1 MGPIATVLNSLP
13 ESFRFQTPYFHLCY
27 LTRAS
32 HRPGLFHTRR
42 NRIYTPRLAGPTS
55 NSFGFFGV
63 SKTVLHAP
71 DDGTLFAEWGR
82 KYGTVYEIPSGL
94 GTKTLVLGDLKG
106 LAHLF
111 THDTTTYTRIGTP
124 SVQNIVCLYH
134 VICFSYAHKYVLAR
148 GDGAGCRRRGS

>member
-13 ESFRFQTPYFHLCY
+13 FDFKHHTLIFVTLLALVITLR
-27 LTRAS
+27 
-32 HRPGLFHTRR
+32 LFHTRR
-42 NRIYTPRLAGPTS
+42 NRIYTPKLAGPS
-55 NSFGFFGV
+55 SKGFWPFGV

-124 SVQNIVCLYH
+124 SVQNIVCGSLSCH
-134 VICFSYAHKYVLAR
+134 MFFLCSRIHLSL
-148 GDGAGCRRRGS
+148 GRRCWL

>member
-1 MGPIATVLNSLP
+1 MGPIATVLNSFP
-13 ESFRFQTPYFHLCY
+13 FDFKHHTPIFV
-27 LTRAS
+27 AS
-32 HRPGLFHTRR
+32 IALVIALRLFHTRR
-42 NRIYTPRLAGPTS
+42 NRIYTPRLAGPES
-55 NSFGFFGV
+55 KSFWSFGV

-71 DDGTLFAEWGR
+71 DDATLFAEWGR
-82 KYGTVYEIPSGL
+82 KYGTVYEIPAGL

-124 SVQNIVCLYH
+124 SVQSIVWLYL
-134 VICFSYAHKYVLAR
+134 VICSSYAHEYVLAR